1 MEILSGDNPASFLFS
16 GSSTVLFG
24 SCFSLLNSI
33 ATDSVFSITSSFD
46 ILGVG
51 DAVAGEADLACGAP
65 MNFSAP
71 RNAKIFTF
79 FFHPRASFAERYTIS

>member
-33 ATDSVFSITSSFD
+33 ATDSVFSTTSSFD
-46 ILGVG
+46 ALGDG
-51 DAVAGEADLACGAP
+51 DELAGEADLACGVT

-71 RNAKIFTF
+71 RNARIFTF
-79 FFHPRASFAERYTIS
+79 FFHPRASFAERCTIS